1 VQIIRAGEGAG
12 ALRRRSRCAAVPVAL
27 AVAACLTAAIP
38 QAQAVSA
45 PEQCPPQLT
54 NAAAPA
60 APVLQPP
67 AAEILVCVA
76 GLSITGA
83 EYTHWAEVARK
94 DEGASPKH
102 PASNQEI
109 EKEVLGFLISSD
121 WTLEQAR
128 ALHIHVS
135 DREVHREFERIRA
148 QQFPKHGEFGAFL
161 EQTGQTGADLLFRVK
176 LNMISNRLLA
186 RVGARQHGTRAR
198 ERALARFVKGFKQRW
213 QARTYCAPEY
223 ADPDCGHVVNVPL

>member
-1 VQIIRAGEGAG
+1 MRTGRAARGLTG
-12 ALRRRSRCAAVPVAL
+12 RSRWVAVPAAL
-27 AVAACLTAAIP
+27 TAAACLSVAIP
-38 QAQAVSA
+38 QAQAASA
-45 PEQCPPQLT
+45 PEQCPPPLT

-83 EYTHWAEVARK
+83 DYTHWAEIARK
-94 DEGASPKH
+94 SEGPPAPKH
-102 PASNQEI
+102 PASGQEI
-109 EKEVLGFLISSD
+109 AEEVLGFLISSD
-121 WTLEQAR
+121 WSLEEAR
-128 ALHIHVS
+128 SMHIRLT
-135 DREVHREFERIRA
+135 DREVHQEFERIRA

-161 EQTGQTGADLLFRVK
+161 EQSGQTAADLLFRVK
-176 LNMISNRLLA
+176 LNMISKRLLA

-198 ERALARFVKGFKQRW
+198 ERALARFVTGFKKRW

-223 ADPDCGHVVNVPL
+223 ADPDCGHVVSSPL